1 MSTWLEERGQRS
13 QTAPVHVFQSVDR
26 AYCDAMDMAMEL
38 RSFLSSARYAA
49 HKSAQAEA
57 ETAYVV
63 ETMRMSVRIMHVI
76 AWALARK
83 AVAQGELSEKEACT
97 AAYRLGDRETCL
109 AQEDRSLSVLS
120 PSTQDLSARSR
131 GLYQRVLRLEAMMED
146 GCGGDGE
153 TPNALGSKGEGRTVV
168 HAMWDEI
175 ARGERDEAPKSERQM
190 RTKKSASGH
199 MPDALFL
206 I

>member
-26 AYCDAMDMAMEL
+26 AYCDAMDMAVEL
-38 RSFLSSARYAA
+38 RSFLSSARYAEQ
-49 HKSAQAEA
+49 KNTQAEA

-83 AVAQGELSEKEACT
+83 AVAAGELSEKEAHA

-109 AQEDRSLSVLS
+109 AQKDQSLSVLS
-120 PSTQDLSARSR
+120 PPTQDLSVRSR
-131 GLYQRVLRLEAMMED
+131 GLYQRALRLEAMMEN
-146 GCGGDGE
+146 GYGGDGE
-153 TPNALGSKGEGRTVV
+153 TRAALGSKGEGRMGV

-175 ARGERDEAPKSERQM
+175 ARSERGGDPKSARQT

-199 MPDALFL
+199 IPDALFL